1 MADSSDSSAS
11 DKNMPALI
19 HGPKAPSDAEAFGP
33 FIDLEAVDTAAAGEG
48 QSAEET
54 ASDEDAA
61 PSHGWRRLPH
71 YAPLAAGIALA
82 VMAGAIAGVAATVA
96 LTRDP
101 APPANLVTAEATKSL
116 QSSVAQ
122 LGSELATLKAGVTSA
137 QKNAS
142 TQLGKIA
149 DRLDRA
155 EKAQAE
161 PTGKLAKIQE
171 SIDRLEH
178 HQQVAAVAPPVAG
191 DLSDVTGSIKS
202 KEESK
207 PQVVEGWKLRDFF
220 DGHAIIEGKNGTL
233 FRVGQG
239 SVLPGLGK
247 VEIKRDN
254 GKVVVVTGSGII
266 AASLEPQQ
274 RRAPYYPR
282 W

>member
-1 MADSSDSSAS
+1 
-11 DKNMPALI
+11 
-19 HGPKAPSDAEAFGP
+19 
-33 FIDLEAVDTAAAGEG
+33 
-48 QSAEET
+48 
-54 ASDEDAA
+54 
-61 PSHGWRRLPH
+61 
-71 YAPLAAGIALA
+71 
-82 VMAGAIAGVAATVA
+82 MAGAIAGVAATVA

-161 PTGKLAKIQE
+161 P
-171 SIDRLEH
+171 DRQARQDPGEH
-178 HQQVAAVAPPVAG
+178 RPPGASPAGRRRRAAGSPAPV
-191 DLSDVTGSIKS
+191 DVTGSIKS

-207 PQVVEGWKLRDFF
+207 PQVAEGWKLRDFY

-239 SVLPGLGK
+239 SIVPGLGK
-247 VEIKRDN
+247 VE
-254 GKVVVVTGSGII
+254 TSS
-266 AASLEPQQ
+266 ATTA
-274 RRAPYYPR
+274 R
-282 W
+282 WWW

>member
-1 MADSSDSSAS
+1 MADSSDSS
-11 DKNMPALI
+11 DKNMPAVI

-33 FIDLEAVDTAAAGEG
+33 VIDLQAVDDAPVDES

-54 ASDEDAA
+54 AADDEI
-61 PSHGWRRLPH
+61 PSSRGRRLPH

-82 VMAGAIAGVAATVA
+82 AMGGAIAGVAATMA
-96 LTRDP
+96 LSHDA
-101 APPANLVTAEATKSL
+101 APPANLVTVEATKSL
-116 QSSVAQ
+116 QNSVAQ
-122 LGSELATLKAGVTSA
+122 LGSEFATLKAGVTSA

-178 HQQVAAVAPPVAG
+178 HQQVAAAPAASATA
-191 DLSDVTGSIKS
+191 DASDITGSIKP
-202 KEESK
+202 KEDSK
-207 PQVVEGWKLRDFF
+207 PQVAEGWRLRDYF

-239 SVLPGLGK
+239 SVVPGLGK
-247 VEIKRDN
+247 VETIKRDN

-266 AASLEPQQ
+266 AASLEPQ
-274 RRAPYYPR
+274 RRPSYYPR

>member
-1 MADSSDSSAS
+1 MADSNDSS
-11 DKNMPALI
+11 DKNMPAVI

-54 ASDEDAA
+54 ASDEDTA

-142 TQLGKIA
+142 TQLGRIA

-178 HQQVAAVAPPVAG
+178 HQQVATAPVAG
-191 DLSDVTGSIKS
+191 DLSDVTGSIKP
-202 KEESK
+202 KDDAK
-207 PQVVEGWKLRDFF
+207 LQVAEGWKLRDFF

-233 FRVGQG
+233 FRVGPG
-239 SVLPGLGK
+239 SQVPGLGK
-247 VEIKRDN
+247 VETIKRDN

-266 AASLEPQQ
+266 SAALEPQ
-274 RRAPYYPR
+274 RRPAYYPR

>member
-1 MADSSDSSAS
+1 MAASNDSS
-11 DKNMPALI
+11 DKNMPAVI
-19 HGPKAPSDAEAFGP
+19 HGPKTPSDAEAFGP
-33 FIDLEAVDTAAAGEG
+33 FIDLEAVANASASDGHA
-48 QSAEET
+48 AEEA
-54 ASDEDAA
+54 ASDEEAA

-71 YAPLAAGIALA
+71 YAPLAAGLALA

-96 LTRDP
+96 LTRDA

-142 TQLGKIA
+142 SQLGKIA

-178 HQQVAAVAPPVAG
+178 HQQVAAAPAAA
-191 DLSDVTGSIKS
+191 DTSDITGSIRP
-202 KEESK
+202 KEQSK
-207 PQVVEGWKLRDFF
+207 PQVAEGWQLRDFY

-239 SVLPGLGK
+239 SVVPGLGK
-247 VEIKRDN
+247 VETIKRDN
-254 GKVVVVTGSGII
+254 GKVVVVTPSGII
-266 AASLEPQQ
+266 AAALEQPRRRPSLS
-274 RRAPYYPR
+274 YYPR

>member
-1 MADSSDSSAS
+1 MAASSDSSDT

-33 FIDLEAVDTAAAGEG
+33 VIDLEAVQNASAGDGPSDSETAA
-48 QSAEET
+48 
-54 ASDEDAA
+54 DDAP
-61 PSHGWRRLPH
+61 PSRGWRVPH

-82 VMAGAIAGVAATVA
+82 AMGGAIAGVAATMA
-96 LTRDP
+96 LTHDTAP
-101 APPANLVTAEATKSL
+101 AANLVTVEATKSL

-122 LGSELATLKAGVTSA
+122 LGSEIATLKSGVTSA

-161 PTGKLAKIQE
+161 PVGKLAKIQE

-178 HQQVAAVAPPVAG
+178 HQQVAAAPAAAAAAA
-191 DLSDVTGSIKS
+191 DITGSIKP
-202 KEESK
+202 KDDAK
-207 PQVVEGWKLRDFF
+207 PQIAEGWKLRDFF

-233 FRVGQG
+233 FRVGPG
-239 SVLPGLGK
+239 SQVPGLGK
-247 VEIKRDN
+247 VETIKHDN

-266 AASLEPQQ
+266 SAALEPP
-274 RRAPYYPR
+274 RRPSYYPR